1 MKLRPH
7 HKCTILIALA
17 SIGAA
22 DSAISE
28 EQVRTNTVPQFTPPT
43 LFSTAQTPTPE
54 ADIVLLDAD
63 EIVQAENSNLVEA
76 RGNVQAKN
84 QGRRLSTDRLVY
96 DRNTG
101 IVTAYG
107 NVIMME
113 PDGSVSYAQELIV
126 DDKLAT
132 GVIKDFSSRFPNG
145 GIVAA
150 STAVRRAGDRNI
162 LSQVIYTAC
171 PICSDSS
178 KPPTWE
184 VRARTAT
191 QDQRAKV
198 INYQD
203 VVFEIKGVPVI
214 WVPYFRHADP
224 TIGRQSGFLQPVPG
238 RSSRLGF
245 NTELPYL
252 LLLDKYS
259 DVILSPIISEYV
271 NPVMQAEYRR
281 NFYSGKLLL
290 SGSITNE
297 RKFGR
302 VKHKYANGNF
312 FYDDADWRSH
322 IFGTGKFKIN
332 DVWNWGFGIEN
343 ASDDLYLL
351 RYSIGGQGLQ
361 RGPIRASSLRLI
373 SQAYLEGQ
381 NKSFYTR
388 ILGVSFQGLIAG
400 ELRKNTPKVAPS
412 IEFTKSWD
420 IGPMNGRLDLD
431 SNLLYLSRVDNRQ
444 DTARASLGGT
454 WSGQTALANGILIEP
469 KIHARADYYN
479 YKNQRNSALVNIG
492 DKTVTRSNALAS
504 LDLRWP
510 LIKPAGAFNFTI
522 EPRLNLSAATEQNR
536 RDFVSLEDYIG
547 YENNH
552 SSYFAPISK
561 SAIDNW
567 NGGSHIT
574 IGTSLGVSA
583 PKNTSINWFVGK
595 QFNSASN
602 PFLDRI
608 TNQDKKQGDYVSNL
622 EINYDNKVKF
632 GGNVRLDANNL
643 DLVRAEAIASVNW
656 WRVTAD
662 LRYHELPLRYGG
674 ISKTNRE
681 LVTSANFKI
690 AKNLDVFVNN
700 WRDMRTQTN
709 LMTRAGIRFGDECTD
724 VRMFYEEYNT
734 VNGLIAPNKGYK
746 IQIAFKTLGVIDDD
760 PFE

>member
-7 HKCTILIALA
+7 HKCTLLIVLA
-17 SIGAA
+17 SIGIA
-22 DSAISE
+22 DSAAAE
-28 EQVRTNTVPQFTPPT
+28 EQEKRSSGAQFTPPT
-43 LFSTAQTPTPE
+43 LFSTTQTPAPD
-54 ADIVLLDAD
+54 ADTVLLDAD
-63 EIVQAENSNLVEA
+63 EILQAENSNLVEA
-76 RGNVQAKN
+76 RGKVQAKN
-84 QGRRLSTDRLVY
+84 QGRRLSADKLVY

-150 STAVRRAGDRNI
+150 SRAVRRAGDRNI

-171 PICSDSS
+171 PICTDKP

-203 VVFEIKGVPVI
+203 VVFEVKGVPVL

-238 RSSRLGF
+238 RSSRLGY

-259 DVILSPIISEYV
+259 DVIISPIISEYV
-271 NPVMQAEYRR
+271 NPVIQAEYRR

-302 VKHKYANGNF
+302 VKRKLANGNF
-312 FYDDADWRSH
+312 FYDEADWRSH
-322 IFGTGKFKIN
+322 LFGTGKFKIN

-361 RGPIRASSLRLI
+361 RGPIRASGQRLI
-373 SQAYLEGQ
+373 SQAFIEGKSQ
-381 NKSFYTR
+381 NFYSR
-388 ILGVSFQGLIAG
+388 VLAASFQGLLAG
-400 ELRKNTPKVAPS
+400 ELRKNTPKVFPS
-412 IEFTKSWD
+412 VEVYKSWD

-431 SNLLYLSRVDNRQ
+431 SNLLFLSRVDNRQ
-444 DTARASLGGT
+444 DTARASLGST
-454 WSGQTALANGILIEP
+454 WSGQTALSNGLLIEP
-469 KIHARADYYN
+469 KLYARADYYN
-479 YKNQRNSALVNIG
+479 YKNQRNAANVNIG
-492 DKTVTRSNALAS
+492 DRALSRAGALAS
-504 LDLRWP
+504 LDMRWP
-510 LIKPAGAFNFTI
+510 LIKPAGSLNFTL
-522 EPRLNLSAATEQNR
+522 EPRLNLTTATKQSSQDR
-536 RDFVSLEDYIG
+536 ITLEDYAG

-552 SSYFAPISK
+552 TSYFGPISK
-561 SAIDNW
+561 SALDNW
-567 NGGSHIT
+567 HGGSHIT
-574 IGTSLGVSA
+574 LGTSLGVIA
-583 PKNTSINWFVGK
+583 PNNTTINWFVGK
-595 QFNSASN
+595 QFNTTAN

-608 TNQDKKQGDYVSNL
+608 SNRDQKQGDYVSNL
-622 EINYDNKVKF
+622 EINYNNKVTLS
-632 GGNVRLDANNL
+632 GNVRYDANNL

-656 WRVTAD
+656 WRVSAD
-662 LRYHELPLRYGG
+662 LRYHELPFRYGG
-674 ISKTNRE
+674 VSKTNRE
-681 LVTSANFKI
+681 IVTSANFKV
-690 AKNLDVFVNN
+690 AKNFDIFVNN
-700 WRDMRTQTN
+700 WRDIRNQTN
-709 LMTRAGIRFGDECTD
+709 LLTRAGIKFGDDCTD
-724 VRMFYEEYNT
+724 VRMYYEEFNT
-734 VNGLIAPNKGYK
+734 ANGLIAPSKGYK
-746 IQIAFKTLGVIDDD
+746 IQIAFKTLGIIDDD